1 MLMQVRRWAASPF
14 FPRLIFGQA
23 QPLFDQLVE
32 AQPLANRPV
41 WSDELYLELHRGCY
55 TTHGDQKQFNRQSEN
70 RLFEAELLATLATLV
85 AGVDYPRRPLEIAW
99 KQVLFNQFHDILPGT
114 SIGAVFDQANQDWQA
129 ALTSAD
135 QVLHHA
141 LAQLASH
148 CPLPPAPLSGAIAVR
163 VFNSLNWSRQEVI
176 TLTTPQQGSG
186 EPSMD
191 WAVLYPLRGWLIPR
205 PRRPPY

>member
-1 MLMQVRRWAASPF
+1 MSCTWNCTGVATPPTVTRNNSIVRAKTAC
-14 FPRLIFGQA
+14 L
-23 QPLFDQLVE
+23 
-32 AQPLANRPV
+32 
-41 WSDELYLELHRGCY
+41 
-55 TTHGDQKQFNRQSEN
+55 RQSV
-70 RLFEAELLATLATLV
+70 LATLATLV

-148 CPLPPAPLSGAIAVR
+148 CPLPPAPLSG
-163 VFNSLNWSRQEVI
+163 
-176 TLTTPQQGSG
+176 
-186 EPSMD
+186 
-191 WAVLYPLRGWLIPR
+191 
-205 PRRPPY
+205 